1 MPFPS
6 FWKKVSTK
14 LGKNLKKDV
23 KIWESDKVKLLI

>member
-6 FWKKVSTK
+6 FWNKVSTK
-14 LGKNLKKDV
+14 FSKNFKKDI